1 MYEKLNVFCGTLPEK
16 YIIVV
21 MTYPTEVCRYWAR
34 KIEALTSKYVVLIG
48 VRKEVERR
56 EGSLEVDVEAEEL
69 THATHA
75 AMEADC
81 LQARTRERLM
91 V

>member
-1 MYEKLNVFCGTLPEK
+1 M
-16 YIIVV
+16 
-21 MTYPTEVCRYWAR
+21 
-34 KIEALTSKYVVLIG
+34 VLIG

-69 THATHA
+69 THA

-91 V
+91 VQVPV

>member
-1 MYEKLNVFCGTLPEK
+1 MYEKLNVLCGTLPEK

-34 KIEALTSKYVVLIG
+34 KIEALTSKYVVLTG

-75 AMEADC
+75 AMEAIVC
-81 LQARTRERLM
+81 KLQPRKG
-91 V
+91 

>member
-1 MYEKLNVFCGTLPEK
+1 M
-16 YIIVV
+16 
-21 MTYPTEVCRYWAR
+21 
-34 KIEALTSKYVVLIG
+34 VLIG

-75 AMEADC
+75 ATEADC

-91 V
+91 IQVPV